1 MTVPLCD
8 KGQLKGQ
15 LKVLNEVKKRVLLL
29 VYSNEHYMENF
40 ALGLSY
46 VDLTDMVRTVVDALV
61 EEKFR
66 GACCENL

>member
-40 ALGLSY
+40 ALGLCY
-46 VDLTDMVRTVVDALV
+46 VDLPDMVRSVVDELV
-61 EEKFR
+61 EEKIQR
-66 GACCENL
+66 CLL